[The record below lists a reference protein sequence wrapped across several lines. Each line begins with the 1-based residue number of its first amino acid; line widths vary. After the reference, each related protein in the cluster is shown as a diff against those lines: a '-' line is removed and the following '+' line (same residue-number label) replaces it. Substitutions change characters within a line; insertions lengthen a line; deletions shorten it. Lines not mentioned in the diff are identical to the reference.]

1 MALAGAPGSGVIW
14 LVSWLAR
21 IRQARLARGFA
32 GGGPTPAAYCRDG
45 RRRLFW
51 GIVTILMLAAAMRVT
66 APKP

>member
-1 MALAGAPGSGVIW
+1 M
-14 LVSWLAR
+14 SWLAR

-32 GGGPTPAAYCRDG
+32 GSGPVPAAYCRDG

-51 GIVTILMLAAAMRVT
+51 GIVTILMLAAAMLVT